1 MSSTVVR
8 NEPTPTE
15 APLVLTTD
23 APRVLGFFDQ
33 FTLWGNL
40 GISLFGPVTGALV
53 AAYTGSLLTG
63 LLAVVVGCVIGALVL
78 GGAAVFGSQTGAP
91 AMASLRGLF
100 GRHGSVAPTV
110 LNIAQN
116 VGWAT
121 MEIIVIS
128 QAAVAVTGESWR
140 WVFVLLAGLIATT
153 MAVRPLGSVRV
164 LRKFMV
170 WLVLLAS
177 VYLFVQVLSKPVHD
191 LPQDGVFGFWPA
203 VDLAAAGVVSFAPL
217 AADYTR
223 HSRTN
228 KAAFAG
234 SALGYGLAAAI
245 YFALGVLAVATL
257 QTNSTDVIT
266 ALVTLPAGAIA
277 LLVLLVDEVDEA
289 YANVYSTTM
298 ATHNLIGH
306 VDRRWISVVIGV
318 IATALA
324 LLVDLGNYTQFLYL
338 IGSVFVPLF
347 AVAIADFFV
356 VSKMRWDVSDSA
368 RFRWQP
374 TVAWLFGFIAYQ
386 VVNPGT
392 VTGWSSF
399 WTDVQGRLLDLLG
412 LEAMPTWL
420 GATYG
425 SIVVSMV
432 AAILLGRLGAGRVR
446 ENAGRR
452 R

>member
-1 MSSTVVR
+1 MADTAVR
-8 NEPTPTE
+8 SGTTE

-23 APRVLGFFDQ
+23 APRTLSFFDQ
-33 FTLWGNL
+33 FTLWGNF

-53 AAYTGSLLTG
+53 AAYTGSLWKG
-63 LLAVVVGCVIGALVL
+63 LLAVVVGCGIGALVL

-91 AMASLRGLF
+91 AMASLRGIF
-100 GRHGSVAPTV
+100 GRRGSIAPTV

-128 QAAVAVTGESWR
+128 QAAVAVTSERWR
-140 WVFVLLAGLIATT
+140 WVFVVLAGIIATT
-153 MAVRPLGSVRV
+153 MAVRPLGSVKI

-170 WLVLLAS
+170 WLVLAAS
-177 VYLFVQVLSKPVHD
+177 VYLFIQVLGKPVHA

-234 SALGYGLAAAI
+234 SSLGYGLAAI
-245 YFALGVLAVATL
+245 GYYALGVVAVATL
-257 QTNSTDVIT
+257 QTDSEGVIT

-277 LLVLLVDEVDEA
+277 LFVLLVDEVDEA
-289 YANVYSTTM
+289 YANIYSTTM
-298 ATHNLIGH
+298 AAHNLIGH
-306 VDRRWISVVIGV
+306 VDRRWISVGIGV
-318 IATALA
+318 LATGIA

-338 IGSVFVPLF
+338 IGSVFIPLF

-356 VSKMRWDVSDSA
+356 VCKMRWDVSA
-368 RFRWQP
+368 TAKFRWQP
-374 TVAWLFGFIAYQ
+374 TVAWLIGFIAYQ
-386 VVNPGT
+386 LVNPGT
-392 VTGWSSF
+392 VAGWSTF
-399 WTDVQGRLLDLLG
+399 WTNVQQWLFNQHPV
-412 LEAMPTWL
+412 PTWL
-420 GATYG
+420 GATYT
-425 SIVVSMV
+425 SIIISMLAAVV
-432 AAILLGRLGAGRVR
+432 LGRI
-446 ENAGRR
+446 RR
-452 R
+452 PLDN

>member
-1 MSSTVVR
+1 MTSTVVR
-8 NEPTPTE
+8 PADQTE

-23 APRVLGFFDQ
+23 TPRTLGFFDQ
-33 FTLWGNL
+33 FTLWGNF

-53 AAYTGSLLTG
+53 AAYTGSVWKG
-63 LLAVVVGCVIGALVL
+63 LLAVVVGCVTGALVL

-91 AMASLRGLF
+91 AMACLRGLF
-100 GRHGSVAPTV
+100 GRRGSIAPTV

-128 QAAVAVTGESWR
+128 QAAVAVTSERWR
-140 WVFVLLAGLIATT
+140 WLFVVLAGLIATT
-153 MAVRPLGSVRV
+153 MAVRPLGSVKI

-170 WLVLLAS
+170 WVVLLAS
-177 VYLFVQVLSKPVHD
+177 VYLFVQVLSKPMQQ

-217 AADYTR
+217 ASDYTR

-234 SALGYGLAAAI
+234 SSLGYGLAAI
-245 YFALGVLAVATL
+245 GYGALGVFAVATL
-257 QTNSTDVIT
+257 QTNSENVIT

-277 LLVLLVDEVDEA
+277 LFVLLVDEVDEA

-306 VDRRWISVVIGV
+306 VDRRWISVAIGV
-318 IATALA
+318 IATVIALFI
-324 LLVDLGNYTQFLYL
+324 DLGNYTQFLYL

-356 VSKMRWDVSDSA
+356 VSKMRWDVSSTA
-368 RFRWQP
+368 KFRWQP
-374 TVAWLFGFIAYQ
+374 AVAWLIGFVAYQ
-386 VVNPGT
+386 LVNPGT
-392 VTGWSSF
+392 VSIWSPF
-399 WTDVQGRLLDLLG
+399 WTKVQQTLFDHQ
-412 LEAMPTWL
+412 PVPSWL
-420 GATYG
+420 GATYT
-425 SIVVSMV
+425 SIIISML
-432 AAILLGRLGAGRVR
+432 AAVLLGRI
-446 ENAGRR
+446 GRR
-452 R
+452 PAA

>member
-1 MSSTVVR
+1 MTSTVVR
-8 NEPTPTE
+8 DASGSTE

-23 APRVLGFFDQ
+23 APRTLGFLDQ
-33 FTLWGNL
+33 FTLWGNF

-53 AAYTGSLLTG
+53 VAYTGSLVSG
-63 LLAVVVGCVIGALVL
+63 LIAVVVGCGIGALVL

-91 AMASLRGLF
+91 AMACLRGLF
-100 GRHGSVAPTV
+100 GRSGSIAPTV
-110 LNIAQN
+110 LNVAQN

-121 MEIIVIS
+121 MEIIVIA
-128 QAAVAVTGESWR
+128 QAAVAVTSDRWR
-140 WVFVLLAGLIATT
+140 WLFVLLAGLIATA
-153 MAVRPLGSVRV
+153 MAVRPLGSVKL

-177 VYLFVQVLSKPVHD
+177 VYLFVQVLSRPAHD
-191 LPQDGVFGFWPA
+191 LPQDGVLGFWPA

-228 KAAFAG
+228 KAAFGG
-234 SALGYGLAAAI
+234 SALGYGLAAI
-245 YFALGVLAVATL
+245 LYYALGVLAVATL

-298 ATHNLIGH
+298 AAHNLIGH
-306 VDRRWISVVIGV
+306 IDRRWISVVIGV

-324 LLVDLGNYTQFLYL
+324 MLVDLGNYTQFLYL
-338 IGSVFVPLF
+338 IGSVFIPLF

-356 VSKMRWDVSDSA
+356 VSKMNWDVSDTA
-368 RFRWQP
+368 KFRWQP
-374 TVAWLFGFIAYQ
+374 TLAWVFGFVAYQ
-386 VVNPGT
+386 LVNPGT
-392 VTGWSSF
+392 VEGWSPF
-399 WTDVQGRLLDLLG
+399 WLDLQQSLFNNQPVPG
-412 LEAMPTWL
+412 WL
-420 GATYG
+420 GATYT
-425 SIVVSMV
+425 SIIVSML
-432 AAILLGRLGAGRVR
+432 AAILFGRLGRTKQ
-446 ENAGRR
+446 NA
-452 R
+452 

>member
-1 MSSTVVR
+1 MTTTAVRKSST
-8 NEPTPTE
+8 TTE

-23 APRVLGFFDQ
+23 APRTLGFFDQ

-53 AAYTGSLLTG
+53 AAYTGSLWQG
-63 LLAVVVGCVIGALVL
+63 LLAVVVGCGIGALVL
-78 GGAAVFGSQTGAP
+78 GGAAVFGSHTGAP
-91 AMASLRGLF
+91 AMVSLRGLF
-100 GRHGSVAPTV
+100 GRRGSMAPTV

-116 VGWAT
+116 IGWAT

-128 QAAVAVTGESWR
+128 QAAVAVTGERWR
-140 WVFVLLAGLIATT
+140 WLFVILAGVIATA
-153 MAVRPLGSVRV
+153 MAVRPLGSVKL

-177 VYLFVQVLSKPVHD
+177 IYLFVQVLSKPVHD
-191 LPQDGVFGFWPA
+191 LPQDGVFGFWPG

-234 SALGYGLAAAI
+234 SSLGYGLAAI
-245 YFALGVLAVATL
+245 LYYALGVLAVATL

-277 LLVLLVDEVDEA
+277 LFVLLVDEVDEA

-298 ATHNLIGH
+298 AAHNLVGH
-306 VDRRWISVVIGV
+306 LDRRWLSVGIGV
-318 IATALA
+318 LATGLA
-324 LLVDLGNYTQFLYL
+324 LFVDLGNYTQFLYL
-338 IGSVFVPLF
+338 IGSVFIPLF

-356 VSKMRWDVSDSA
+356 VSRMNWNVSDTA
-368 RFRWQP
+368 PFRWQP
-374 TVAWLFGFIAYQ
+374 AVAWVFGFVAYQ
-386 VVNPGT
+386 LVNPGT
-392 VTGWSSF
+392 VSGWSPF
-399 WTDVQGRLLDLLG
+399 WLDLQSKVFG
-412 LEAMPTWL
+412 GDPVPGWL
-420 GATYG
+420 GATYT
-425 SIVVSMV
+425 SIIVSMV
-432 AAILLGRLGAGRVR
+432 AAVAFGAIGRP
-446 ENAGRR
+446 RR
-452 R
+452 Q

>member
-1 MSSTVVR
+1 MTSTAVR
-8 NEPTPTE
+8 PTSTTE

-23 APRVLGFFDQ
+23 APRTLGFFDQ

-53 AAYTGSLLTG
+53 AAYTGSLAQG
-63 LLAVVVGCVIGALVL
+63 LLAVVIGCGIGALVL
-78 GGAAVFGSQTGAP
+78 GGAAVFGSHTGAP

-100 GRHGSVAPTV
+100 GRRGSMAPTV

-128 QAAVAVTGESWR
+128 QAAVAVTSERWR
-140 WVFVLLAGLIATT
+140 WLFVVLAGVIATV
-153 MAVRPLGSVRV
+153 MAVRPLGSVKL

-170 WLVLLAS
+170 WLVLIAS
-177 VYLFVQVLSKPVHD
+177 VYLFVQVLSKPVQP
-191 LPQDGVFGFWPA
+191 LPQDSVFGFWPG

-234 SALGYGLAAAI
+234 SALGYGIAAVM
-245 YFALGVLAVATL
+245 YYTLGVFAVATL
-257 QTNSTDVIT
+257 GTNSEDVIT

-277 LLVLLVDEVDEA
+277 LFVLLVDEVDEA

-298 ATHNLIGH
+298 AAHNLVGH
-306 VDRRWISVVIGV
+306 IDRRWLSVAIGAV
-318 IATALA
+318 ATGLA

-356 VSKMRWDVSDSA
+356 VSKMNWDVSGTA

-374 TVAWLFGFIAYQ
+374 AVAWLIGFVAYQ

-392 VTGWSSF
+392 VSGWSPF
-399 WTDVQGRLLDLLG
+399 WLDLQQWIFG
-412 LEAMPTWL
+412 NRPVPGWL
-420 GATYG
+420 GATYT
-425 SIVVSMV
+425 SIVVSML
-432 AAILLGRLGAGRVR
+432 AAIILGRI
-446 ENAGRR
+446 GRR
-452 R
+452 SLDN

>member
-1 MSSTVVR
+1 MTTTAARTSTA
-8 NEPTPTE
+8 TE

-23 APRVLGFFDQ
+23 APRTLGFLDQ
-33 FTLWGNL
+33 FTLWGNF

-53 AAYTGSLLTG
+53 AAYTGSLVKG
-63 LLAVVVGCVIGALVL
+63 LIAVVVGCGIGALVL
-78 GGAAVFGSQTGAP
+78 GGAAVFGSHTGAP

-100 GRHGSVAPTV
+100 GRRGSMAPTV

-116 VGWAT
+116 IGWAT

-128 QAAVAVTGESWR
+128 QAAVAVTSERWR
-140 WVFVLLAGLIATT
+140 WLFVLIAGFIATA
-153 MAVRPLGSVRV
+153 MAVRPLGSVKL

-177 VYLFVQVLSKPVHD
+177 VYLFIQVLSKPVHD
-191 LPQDGVFGFWPA
+191 LPQDSVFGFWPG

-234 SALGYGLAAAI
+234 SALGYGLAAI
-245 YFALGVLAVATL
+245 LYYALGVIAVATL

-277 LLVLLVDEVDEA
+277 LFVLLVDEVDEA

-298 ATHNLIGH
+298 AAHNLIGH
-306 VDRRWISVVIGV
+306 LDRRWISVAIG
-318 IATALA
+318 ILATVLA
-324 LLVDLGNYTQFLYL
+324 LFVDLGNYTQFLYL
-338 IGSVFVPLF
+338 IGSVFIPLF

-356 VSKMRWDVSDSA
+356 VSKMNWDVSDTA

-374 TVAWLFGFIAYQ
+374 TLAWVFGFVAYQ
-386 VVNPGT
+386 LVNPGT
-392 VTGWSSF
+392 VEGWSPF
-399 WTDVQGRLLDLLG
+399 WLDLQQSLFDNNPVPG
-412 LEAMPTWL
+412 WL
-420 GATYG
+420 GATYT
-425 SIVVSMV
+425 SIIVSML
-432 AAILLGRLGAGRVR
+432 AAILFGRLGRTRQA
-446 ENAGRR
+446 A
-452 R
+452 

>member
-1 MSSTVVR
+1 MTSTAVR
-8 NEPTPTE
+8 PVAQSE

-23 APRVLGFFDQ
+23 APRTLGFFDQ

-53 AAYTGSLLTG
+53 AAYTGSLAQG
-63 LLAVVVGCVIGALVL
+63 LLAVVIGCGIGALVL

-100 GRHGSVAPTV
+100 GRRGSMAPTV

-116 VGWAT
+116 IGWAT

-128 QAAVAVTGESWR
+128 QAAVAVTSERWR
-140 WVFVLLAGLIATT
+140 WLFVVLAGVIATV
-153 MAVRPLGSVRV
+153 MAVRPLGSVKV

-170 WLVLLAS
+170 WLVLIAS
-177 VYLFVQVLSKPVHD
+177 VYLFVQVLSKPVQP
-191 LPQDGVFGFWPA
+191 LPQDGVFGFWPG

-234 SALGYGLAAAI
+234 SSLGYGIAAI
-245 YFALGVLAVATL
+245 GYYALGVFAVATL
-257 QTNSTDVIT
+257 GTNSADVIT

-277 LLVLLVDEVDEA
+277 LFVLLVDEVDEA

-298 ATHNLIGH
+298 AAHNLVGH
-306 VDRRWISVVIGV
+306 VDRRWISVAIGAL
-318 IATALA
+318 ATGLA

-338 IGSVFVPLF
+338 IGSVFIPLF

-356 VSKMRWDVSDSA
+356 VSRMNWDVSGTA

-374 TVAWLFGFIAYQ
+374 AVAWLIGFVAYQ
-386 VVNPGT
+386 LVNPGT
-392 VTGWSSF
+392 VSGWSTF
-399 WTDVQGRLLDLLG
+399 WLDVQQWIFGDRPVPG
-412 LEAMPTWL
+412 WL
-420 GATYG
+420 GATYT
-425 SIVVSMV
+425 SIVVSML
-432 AAILLGRLGAGRVR
+432 AAVVLGRI
-446 ENAGRR
+446 GRR
-452 R
+452 PLDN

>member
-1 MSSTVVR
+1 MTTTAVHNPRGS
-8 NEPTPTE
+8 TE

-23 APRVLGFFDQ
+23 APRTLGFLDQ

-53 AAYTGSLLTG
+53 AAYTGSLAQG
-63 LLAVVVGCVIGALVL
+63 LLAVVVGCGIGALVL

-91 AMASLRGLF
+91 AMACLRGLF
-100 GRHGSVAPTV
+100 GRRGSIAPTV

-116 VGWAT
+116 IGWAT

-128 QAAVAVTGESWR
+128 QAAVAVTSERWR
-140 WVFVLLAGLIATT
+140 WLFVILAGVIATA
-153 MAVRPLGSVRV
+153 MAVRPLGSVKL

-170 WLVLLAS
+170 WLVLIAS
-177 VYLFVQVLSKPVHD
+177 VYLFIAVLSKPVHD
-191 LPQDGVFGFWPA
+191 LPQDSVFGFWPA

-228 KAAFAG
+228 KTAFAG
-234 SALGYGLAAAI
+234 SALGYGLAAVL
-245 YFALGVLAVATL
+245 YYGLGVLAVATL

-277 LLVLLVDEVDEA
+277 LFVLLVDEVDEA

-298 ATHNLIGH
+298 SAHNLIGH
-306 VDRRWISVVIGV
+306 VDRRWISIAIGV
-318 IATALA
+318 IATVLA
-324 LLVDLGNYTQFLYL
+324 LVLDLGNYTQFLYL

-356 VSKMRWDVSDSA
+356 VSKMRWDVSDTA

-374 TVAWLFGFIAYQ
+374 TVAWVIGFVAYQ
-386 VVNPGT
+386 LVNPGT
-392 VTGWSSF
+392 VSGWSPF
-399 WTDVQGRLLDLLG
+399 WLNLPQRLFNNQPVPG
-412 LEAMPTWL
+412 WL
-420 GATYG
+420 GATYT
-425 SIVVSMV
+425 SIIVSML
-432 AAILLGRLGAGRVR
+432 AAIVLGRI
-446 ENAGRR
+446 GRR
-452 R
+452 PLDK

>member
-1 MSSTVVR
+1 MTSTVVR
-8 NEPTPTE
+8 NATASTE

-23 APRVLGFFDQ
+23 APRTLGFLDQ
-33 FTLWGNL
+33 FTLWGNF

-53 AAYTGSLLTG
+53 VAYTGSLVSG
-63 LLAVVVGCVIGALVL
+63 LIAVVVGCGIGALVL

-100 GRHGSVAPTV
+100 GRRGSMAPTV

-121 MEIIVIS
+121 MEIIVIA
-128 QAAVAVTGESWR
+128 QAAVAVTSDRWR
-140 WVFVLLAGLIATT
+140 WLFVLLAGLIATV
-153 MAVRPLGSVRV
+153 MAVRPLGSVKL

-177 VYLFVQVLSKPVHD
+177 VYLFVQVLSKHVHD
-191 LPQDGVFGFWPA
+191 LPQDSVFGFWPA

-234 SALGYGLAAAI
+234 SALGYGLAAVL
-245 YFALGVLAVATL
+245 YYALGVVAVATL

-298 ATHNLIGH
+298 AAHNLIGH
-306 VDRRWISVVIGV
+306 IDRRWISVVIGV

-324 LLVDLGNYTQFLYL
+324 MLVDLGNYTQFLYL
-338 IGSVFVPLF
+338 IGSVFIPLF

-356 VSKMRWDVSDSA
+356 VSKMNWDVSDTA

-374 TVAWLFGFIAYQ
+374 TLAWVIGFVVYQ
-386 VVNPGT
+386 LVNPGT
-392 VTGWSSF
+392 VGGWSPF
-399 WTDVQGRLLDLLG
+399 WLKLQGRLLDLFG
-412 LEAMPTWL
+412 AQTMPTWL
-420 GATYG
+420 GATYT
-425 SIVVSMV
+425 SIVISMI
-432 AAILLGRLGAGRVR
+432 AAVLLGRLGAGKLR
-446 ENAGRR
+446 ENV
-452 R
+452 

>member
-1 MSSTVVR
+1 MTSTAVR
-8 NEPTPTE
+8 NNSSKTIE

-23 APRVLGFFDQ
+23 TPRTLGFFDQ

-53 AAYTGSLLTG
+53 AAYTGSLVTG
-63 LLAVVVGCVIGALVL
+63 LVAVVVGCVIGGLVL

-91 AMASLRGLF
+91 AMACLRGLF
-100 GRHGSVAPTV
+100 GRRGSIAPTV

-116 VGWAT
+116 IGWAT

-128 QAAVAVTGESWR
+128 QAAVAVTSERWR
-140 WVFVLLAGLIATT
+140 WLFVLLAGAIATT
-153 MAVRPLGSVRV
+153 MAVRPLGSVKV

-177 VYLFVQVLSKPVHD
+177 AYLFAQVLSKPIHD

-228 KAAFAG
+228 RAAFAG
-234 SALGYGLAAAI
+234 SSLGYGLAAVV
-245 YFALGVLAVATL
+245 YFSLGVFAVATL
-257 QTNSTDVIT
+257 QTNDADVIT

-277 LLVLLVDEVDEA
+277 LFVLLVDEVDEA

-298 ATHNLIGH
+298 SAHNMIGH
-306 VDRRWISVVIGV
+306 IDRRWISVAIGV
-318 IATALA
+318 LATALA
-324 LLVDLGNYTQFLYL
+324 LFVDLGNYTQFLFL
-338 IGSVFVPLF
+338 IGSVFIPLF

-356 VSKMRWDVSDSA
+356 VSKMRWDVSDTA

-374 TVAWLFGFIAYQ
+374 AVAWLFGFVAYQ
-386 VVNPGT
+386 LVNPGT
-392 VTGWSSF
+392 VNGWSPF
-399 WTDVQGRLLDLLG
+399 WADVQGRLLDLTG
-412 LEAMPTWL
+412 AEALPTWL
-420 GATYG
+420 GATYT
-425 SIVVSMV
+425 SIVVAMI
-432 AAILLGRLGAGRVR
+432 AATLLGRI
-446 ENAGRR
+446 RR
-452 R
+452 PTP

>member
-1 MSSTVVR
+1 MTDTAVRPASS
-8 NEPTPTE
+8 TE

-23 APRVLGFFDQ
+23 TPRTLGFFDQ
-33 FTLWGNL
+33 FTLWGNF

-53 AAYTGSLLTG
+53 AAYTGSLWQG
-63 LLAVVVGCVIGALVL
+63 LLAVLVGCGIGALVL

-91 AMASLRGLF
+91 AMACLRGLF
-100 GRHGSVAPTV
+100 GRRGSMAPTV

-128 QAAVAVTGESWR
+128 QAAVAVTSERWR
-140 WVFVLLAGLIATT
+140 WLFVVLAGAIATA
-153 MAVRPLGSVRV
+153 MAVRPLGSVKV

-170 WLVLLAS
+170 WLVLIAS
-177 VYLFVQVLSKPVHD
+177 VYLFVQVLSKPAQP

-234 SALGYGLAAAI
+234 SALGYGLAAI
-245 YFALGVLAVATL
+245 GYFSLGVVAVATL
-257 QTNSTDVIT
+257 GTDSEGVIT

-277 LLVLLVDEVDEA
+277 LFVLLVDEVDEA

-298 ATHNLIGH
+298 AAHNLIGH
-306 VDRRWISVVIGV
+306 IDRRWISVAIGIV
-318 IATALA
+318 ATGIALSIN
-324 LLVDLGNYTQFLYL
+324 LGNYTQFLYL

-356 VSKMRWDVSDSA
+356 VSKMQWDVSSTA
-368 RFRWQP
+368 KFRWQP
-374 TVAWLFGFIAYQ
+374 AVAWLIGFVAYQ
-386 VVNPGT
+386 LVNPGT
-392 VTGWSSF
+392 VAGWSTF
-399 WTDVQGRLLDLLG
+399 WTKLQQILFASHPV
-412 LEAMPTWL
+412 PTWL
-420 GATYG
+420 GATYTC
-425 SIVVSMV
+425 IIISML
-432 AAILLGRLGAGRVR
+432 AAVLLGRV
-446 ENAGRR
+446 GRR
-452 R
+452 TAVDNQVGR

>member
-1 MSSTVVR
+1 MTSTAVR
-8 NEPTPTE
+8 NSGDSAKAE

-23 APRVLGFFDQ
+23 TPRTLGFFDQ

-53 AAYTGSLLTG
+53 AAYTGSLVKG
-63 LLAVVVGCVIGALVL
+63 LLAVLVGCTLGALVL

-91 AMASLRGLF
+91 AMAALRGIF
-100 GRHGSVAPTV
+100 GRRGSLAPTV

-128 QAAVAVTGESWR
+128 QAAVAITGERWR
-140 WVFVLLAGLIATT
+140 WVFVLLAGAIATT

-170 WLVLLAS
+170 WLVLAAS
-177 VYLFVQVLSKPVHD
+177 VYLFVQVLGKPVQD
-191 LPQDGVFGFWPA
+191 IPQDGVFGFWPG

-223 HSRTN
+223 HSKSN
-228 KAAFAG
+228 KAAFLG
-234 SALGYGLAAAI
+234 SSLGYGLAAIA
-245 YFALGVLAVATL
+245 YFTLGVLAVATL
-257 QTNSTDVIT
+257 QTDSEGVIT

-277 LLVLLVDEVDEA
+277 LFVLLVDEVDEA

-298 ATHNLIGH
+298 AAHNIIGH
-306 VDRRWISVVIGV
+306 IDRRWISIAIGV
-318 IATALA
+318 LATTLA
-324 LLVDLGNYTQFLYL
+324 LFVDLGNYTQFLYL
-338 IGSVFVPLF
+338 IGSVFIPLF

-356 VSKMRWDVSDSA
+356 VSKMNWDVSDAA

-374 TVAWLFGFIAYQ
+374 AVAWLIGFVTYQ
-386 VVNPGT
+386 LVNPGT
-392 VTGWSSF
+392 VTGWSAF
-399 WTDVQGRLLDLLG
+399 WVDLQARLLDLAG
-412 LEAMPTWL
+412 TDAVPGWL
-420 GATYG
+420 GATYT
-425 SIVVSMV
+425 SIVISML
-432 AAILLGRLGAGRVR
+432 AAILLGKLGARTVR
-446 ENAGRR
+446 A
-452 R
+452 

>member
-1 MSSTVVR
+1 MTTTAVHNPRGS
-8 NEPTPTE
+8 TE

-23 APRVLGFFDQ
+23 APRTLGFLDQ

-53 AAYTGSLLTG
+53 AAYTGSLAQG
-63 LLAVVVGCVIGALVL
+63 LLAVVVGCGIGALVL

-91 AMASLRGLF
+91 AMACLRGLF
-100 GRHGSVAPTV
+100 GRRGSIAPTV

-116 VGWAT
+116 IGWAT

-128 QAAVAVTGESWR
+128 QAAVAVTSERWR
-140 WVFVLLAGLIATT
+140 WLFVILAGVIATA
-153 MAVRPLGSVRV
+153 MAVRPLGSVKL

-170 WLVLLAS
+170 WLVLIAS
-177 VYLFVQVLSKPVHD
+177 VYLFIAVLSKPVHD
-191 LPQDGVFGFWPA
+191 LPQDSVFGFWPA

-228 KAAFAG
+228 KTAFAG
-234 SALGYGLAAAI
+234 SALGYGLAAVL
-245 YFALGVLAVATL
+245 YYGLGVLAVATL

-277 LLVLLVDEVDEA
+277 LFVLLVDEVDEA

-298 ATHNLIGH
+298 SAHNLIGH
-306 VDRRWISVVIGV
+306 VDRRWISIAIGV
-318 IATALA
+318 IATVLA
-324 LLVDLGNYTQFLYL
+324 LVLDLGNYTQFLYL

-356 VSKMRWDVSDSA
+356 VSKMRWDVSDTA

-374 TVAWLFGFIAYQ
+374 TVAWVIGFVAYQ
-386 VVNPGT
+386 LVNPGT
-392 VTGWSSF
+392 VSGWSPF
-399 WTDVQGRLLDLLG
+399 WLDLQQRIFNNQPVPG
-412 LEAMPTWL
+412 WL
-420 GATYG
+420 GATYT
-425 SIVVSMV
+425 SIIISML
-432 AAILLGRLGAGRVR
+432 AAVLLGRLG
-446 ENAGRR
+446 RR
-452 R
+452 A

>member
-1 MSSTVVR
+1 MTSTAVR
-8 NEPTPTE
+8 NNSSKTIE

-23 APRVLGFFDQ
+23 TPRTLGFFDQ

-53 AAYTGSLLTG
+53 AAYTGSLVTG
-63 LLAVVVGCVIGALVL
+63 LVAVVVGCVIGGLVL

-91 AMASLRGLF
+91 AMACLRGLF
-100 GRHGSVAPTV
+100 GRRGSIAPTV

-116 VGWAT
+116 IGWAT

-128 QAAVAVTGESWR
+128 QAAVAVTSERWR
-140 WVFVLLAGLIATT
+140 WLFVLLAGAIATT
-153 MAVRPLGSVRV
+153 MAVRPLGSVKV

-177 VYLFVQVLSKPVHD
+177 AYLFAQVLSKPIHD

-228 KAAFAG
+228 RAAFAG
-234 SALGYGLAAAI
+234 SSLGYGLAAVV
-245 YFALGVLAVATL
+245 YFSLGVFAVATL
-257 QTNSTDVIT
+257 QTNDADVIT

-277 LLVLLVDEVDEA
+277 LFVLLVDEVDEA

-298 ATHNLIGH
+298 SAHNMIGH
-306 VDRRWISVVIGV
+306 IDRRWISVAIGV
-318 IATALA
+318 LATVLA
-324 LLVDLGNYTQFLYL
+324 MFVDLGNYTQFLFL
-338 IGSVFVPLF
+338 IGSVFIPLF

-356 VSKMRWDVSDSA
+356 VSKMRWDVSDTA

-374 TVAWLFGFIAYQ
+374 AVAWLFGFVAYQ
-386 VVNPGT
+386 LVNPGT
-392 VTGWSSF
+392 VNGWSPF
-399 WTDVQGRLLDLLG
+399 WADVQGRLLDLTG
-412 LEAMPTWL
+412 AEALPTWL
-420 GATYG
+420 GATYT
-425 SIVVSMV
+425 SIVVAMI
-432 AAILLGRLGAGRVR
+432 AATLLGRI
-446 ENAGRR
+446 RR
-452 R
+452 PTP

>member
-1 MSSTVVR
+1 MTTTAVRKPST
-8 NEPTPTE
+8 TTE

-23 APRVLGFFDQ
+23 APRTLGFFDQ

-53 AAYTGSLLTG
+53 VAYTGSLWQG
-63 LLAVVVGCVIGALVL
+63 LLAVVIGCGIGALVL
-78 GGAAVFGSQTGAP
+78 GGAAVFGSHTGAP

-100 GRHGSVAPTV
+100 GRRGSMAPTV

-116 VGWAT
+116 IGWAT

-128 QAAVAVTGESWR
+128 QAAVAVTGERWR
-140 WVFVLLAGLIATT
+140 WLFVILAGVIATA
-153 MAVRPLGSVRV
+153 MAVRPLGSVKL

-177 VYLFVQVLSKPVHD
+177 IYLFVQVLSKPVHD
-191 LPQDGVFGFWPA
+191 LPQDGVFGFWPG

-234 SALGYGLAAAI
+234 SSLGYGLAAI
-245 YFALGVLAVATL
+245 LYYALGVLAVATL

-277 LLVLLVDEVDEA
+277 LFVLLVDEVDEA

-298 ATHNLIGH
+298 AAHNLVGH
-306 VDRRWISVVIGV
+306 LDRRWLSVGIGV
-318 IATALA
+318 LATGLA
-324 LLVDLGNYTQFLYL
+324 LFVDLGNYTQFLYL
-338 IGSVFVPLF
+338 IGSVFIPLF

-356 VSKMRWDVSDSA
+356 VSRMNWNVSDTA
-368 RFRWQP
+368 PFRWQP
-374 TVAWLFGFIAYQ
+374 AVAWVFGFVAYQ
-386 VVNPGT
+386 LVNPGT
-392 VTGWSSF
+392 VSGWSPF
-399 WTDVQGRLLDLLG
+399 WLDVQAKVFGG
-412 LEAMPTWL
+412 APVPGWL
-420 GATYG
+420 GATYT
-425 SIVVSMV
+425 SIIVSMV
-432 AAILLGRLGAGRVR
+432 AAIAFGVIGRK
-446 ENAGRR
+446 RR
-452 R
+452 Q

>member
-1 MSSTVVR
+1 MASTAVR
-8 NEPTPTE
+8 NASDPTE

-23 APRVLGFFDQ
+23 APRTLGFWDQ

-53 AAYTGSLLTG
+53 AAYTGSLATG
-63 LLAVVVGCVIGALVL
+63 LLAVVVGCGIGALVL

-91 AMASLRGLF
+91 AMAALRGLF
-100 GRHGSVAPTV
+100 GRRGSAAPTV

-128 QAAVAVTGESWR
+128 QAAVAITGERWR
-140 WVFVLLAGLIATT
+140 WLFVLLAGAIATA
-153 MAVRPLGSVRV
+153 MAVRPLGSVKI

-170 WLVLLAS
+170 WVVLLAS
-177 VYLFVQVLSKPVHD
+177 AYLFFQVLSKPIQD

-234 SALGYGLAAAI
+234 SSLGYGLAAVL
-245 YFALGVLAVATL
+245 YFSLGVLAVATL

-298 ATHNLIGH
+298 AAHNLIGH
-306 VDRRWISVVIGV
+306 VDRRWLSIAIG
-318 IATALA
+318 ALA
-324 LLVDLGNYTQFLYL
+324 TGLALVVDLGNYTQFLYL
-338 IGSVFVPLF
+338 IGSVFIPLF

-356 VSKMRWDVSDSA
+356 VSKMRWDVSDTA

-374 TVAWLFGFIAYQ
+374 AVAWVAGFVTYQ

-392 VTGWSSF
+392 VAGWSPF
-399 WTDVQGRLLDLLG
+399 WTEVQGQVLDVFGAETL
-412 LEAMPTWL
+412 PTWL
-420 GATYG
+420 GATYT
-425 SIVVSMV
+425 SIIVSM
-432 AAILLGRLGAGRVR
+432 AAAVLIGRLG
-446 ENAGRR
+446 RR
-452 R
+452 PTHA